1 MTVHEGLSAQVMSQE
16 GYLNLIDGRH
26 VAPTTGEW
34 IDNFDPSTGEP
45 WAKVPASGVADV
57 DAAVEAARRALR
69 GPWSQISVGER
80 AAMMRRLADLVM
92 KHVDELARLE
102 SRGNGRLFTDT
113 SRGDVPGIAQSLI
126 YYAGAADKIFGETIE
141 GARGA
146 FCFVRR
152 PPVGVVAAILP
163 WNAPLVTLVTKL
175 APALAA
181 GCTLVAKPAETSSA
195 STLAFGRLIAEA
207 GFPDGVVNIVSG
219 LGSVV
224 GEALAGHRDVAKI
237 ALTGSTATARAI
249 TRRSA
254 DAIKQLGLE
263 LGGKSANI
271 VFADANLDAAAAGTT
286 TGSIFNGGA
295 GQACLAGSRVLV
307 QRSIH
312 DEFVERMVK
321 ATGRFRLGDPMDPAT
336 QMGPL
341 ALEKQFDKVRG
352 YLALAKDEG
361 AELVM
366 GGRHGAA
373 LFEQG
378 SPFGGGYWVEPTIY
392 AGVDNDMRIAREE
405 IFGPV
410 VSVIPFDDEEEAI
423 AIANDSNYG
432 LAAGVWT
439 QDLRRGHRVVDAI
452 DAGLIWVNAYRKM
465 APGMPFG
472 GVKDSGY
479 GRDGGLEALRSYT
492 YAKSVWV
499 DLA

>member
-341 ALEKQFDKVRG
+341 ALDKQFDKVRG

>member
-1 MTVHEGLSAQVMSQE
+1 MTVHGSLSAQATGKD
-16 GYLNLIDGRH
+16 GYLNFIDGRH
-26 VAPTTGEW
+26 VPPTTGAW
-34 IDNFDPSTGEP
+34 IDNFDPSTGKA
-45 WAKVPASGVADV
+45 WARVPASGVADV

-69 GPWSQISVGER
+69 GPWSRLSVGER
-80 AAMMRRLADLVM
+80 AGLMRRLAALAM
-92 KHVDELARLE
+92 ENVDELARLE
-102 SRGNGRLFTDT
+102 SRGNGRLYTDT
-113 SRGDVPGIAQSLI
+113 SRGDIPGVAGSLT

-141 GARGA
+141 GVHGA
-146 FCFVRR
+146 FCYVRR

-163 WNAPLVTLVTKL
+163 WNGPLVTLLTKL

-181 GCTLVAKPAETSSA
+181 GCTVVAKPAESSSV
-195 STLAFGRLIAEA
+195 STLVFARLIAEA

-224 GEALAGHRDVAKI
+224 GDALAGHRDVAKI

-271 VFADANLDAAAAGTT
+271 VFADANLEAAAAGTT

-341 ALEKQFDKVRG
+341 SLDKQFDKVRS
-352 YLALAKDEG
+352 YLALGKDEG
-361 AELVM
+361 AELLM

-373 LFEQG
+373 LFEEGDPLQ
-378 SPFGGGYWVEPTIY
+378 GGYWVEPTIFID
-392 AGVDNDMRIAREE
+392 AHNNMRIAREE

-410 VSVIPFDDEEEAI
+410 VAVIPFEDEEEAI

-439 QDLRRGHRVVDAI
+439 QDLRRAHRVVDAI

-492 YAKSVWV
+492 YAKSVWM

>member
-34 IDNFDPSTGEP
+34 IDNFDPSTGKP